1 MATIA
6 DIQERLELAD
16 FPVSVMES
24 SLKRAQR
31 DFRGMV
37 FEADDNGYDEI
48 EAVACKAIYYLAP
61 MLWQKVQERANEF
74 NETLQTFG
82 DLEVFQNYWLER
94 SESIPVTSE
103 STGKI
108 DTGGIKCRAV

>member
-6 DIQERLELAD
+6 DIQERLPLTD
-16 FPVSVMES
+16 FPESVMES

-48 EAVACKAIYYLAP
+48 EAVACKAIYYLSP
-61 MLWQKVQERANEF
+61 NLWQKMQEKVNEY
-74 NETLQTFG
+74 NETVQTFG

-94 SESIPVTSE
+94 SESIPVTRE
-103 STGKI
+103 SDGKV
-108 DTGGIKCRAV
+108 DTGGIKCRVV